1 MKLINTV
8 FALLF
13 ATTTTFAQ
21 TSYPPPSTTPT
32 NNPTSLGLGSYLTTW
47 DSRADA
53 AIPDNRDT
61 QLTQYITSNLANQ
74 PIPTNSWWSSIVW
87 AGVNQP
93 WQDWG
98 NRGSHNVSYAH
109 PFALKPEI
117 NGMRLYAPRQQDFW
131 SASYAFVG
139 TMPAPVTEWINGVE
153 TPLYNTVY
161 FKDLDVVLGNT
172 AASGNYSVNVH
183 NYSDWF
189 VTARMQAGPASMDL
203 TFGHG
208 SPYVFAVYNN
218 GNPTLNFST
227 DGTAPV
233 AAKTPEIWSG
243 TNSSRVIGFS
253 VEGRDYAAFAPQ
265 GTTWSG
271 LGTAKITAQLPTD
284 KKYFT
289 VAALPSRSA
298 LGLIEKYAY
307 NHVIDS
313 QVSWVYRGSDSKLLS
328 TYKVTT
334 QNYAESTSSGTLMG
348 LYPHQ
353 WRKLSS
359 GATLTTNSYFTPRG
373 LMKLAEGT
381 SFTTA
386 VTFHGVV
393 PSLPPLT
400 NASDKTRMSAWIDD
414 IKTTHG
420 FNKLDTYYTGKRLGK
435 IASLVPLAQQV
446 GNTSA
451 SQQFL
456 GELKWRLEGWLKAD
470 VIDNLE
476 PSPYLRNA
484 FYYNS
489 HWGTLLGIDGSFG
502 SLKELNDH
510 HFHYGYYVRAAAE
523 VARND
528 KNWSQ
533 PQAFGGMVE
542 MLIRDYGN
550 WERPRNTATSARG
563 KMFPF
568 LRNFDIYAGHSWA
581 SGHARFG
588 AGNNNESSSEAMN
601 AWTGMILWGEE
612 TGNTAMR
619 DAGIFL
625 YSTEMTAIQEYW
637 NNVYE
642 DNYHP
647 NYNKP
652 MASLIWG
659 GKTDYATWFSAAP
672 EAMHGI
678 ILLPIQSGSLY
689 LSHFP
694 ENVKKN
700 FEFMANGR
708 TQFAMWDA
716 IFYAYQAIY
725 DPAAALNNFNNNE
738 GRLRSS
744 WDGPASFT
752 EEGNSLPNT
761 FNWIK
766 TFQQYGKVDK
776 NVVALNHA
784 AYAVFSNGT
793 MRTYVVYN
801 ASALNAKT
809 VNFSDGVGVT
819 ANPGEVKVYTGFIQ
833 DPLTPPDAP
842 VLGSAQAQSGAVNLS
857 WQSVNRSTG
866 YRVTY
871 GLVGGAQLGVVDVGA
886 VNQKLVTG
894 LTNGISYYFSVQ
906 AYNSYGTSIQSNT
919 LNATPMGVNASSS
932 LSTLSSAMSSS
943 SSQPSQVSS
952 SSLSSTVSSVSSQ
965 SSVSSATGL
974 GVVQMT
980 QQTGGGM
987 RFSIR
992 LGERKNQVHLF
1003 ARRNGQ
1009 QDYVVID
1016 VQTQPGGETNNGD
1029 GTYTY
1034 QVIRSGAYTAGN
1046 LVEARFYTYT
1056 PASGQVY
1063 YPGPIDSYWTSATYG
1078 AVSSASS
1085 SISSSASS
1093 AISSSVINRSSSS
1106 SSVASSVASAGYY
1119 QSTTLPNGAPVAYT
1133 TSATY
1138 AQGSV
1143 KITFT
1148 TSENINWAWCFTPG
1162 WNEMRRVSGNSFEVI
1177 IPNQIPGATLSYYF
1191 TVSTASRGEANNNNA
1206 QHRWVIQ

>member
-1 MKLINTV
+1 MKRLFTV
-8 FALLF
+8 FTLVF
-13 ATTTTFAQ
+13 ATASVFAQ

-32 NNPTSLGLGSYLTTW
+32 NNPTIVGSGSYLTTW

-53 AIPDNRDT
+53 AIPDNRDVQT
-61 QLTQYITSNLANQ
+61 TKYITSNLANQ

-98 NRGSHNVSYAH
+98 TRGSHNVSYAH
-109 PFALKPEI
+109 PFAIKPEI
-117 NGMRLYAPRQQDFW
+117 NGLRLYAPRQQDFW

-153 TPLYNTVY
+153 TPLHNTVY
-161 FKDLDVVLGNT
+161 FKDLDFVLGNT
-172 AASGNYSVNVH
+172 AASGNYSANVH

-189 VTARMQAGPASMDL
+189 VTTRMQAGPASMDF

-208 SPYVFAVYNN
+208 SPYVFAIYNS

-227 DGTAPV
+227 HSTATT
-233 AAKTPEIWSG
+233 AAKIPEIWSG
-243 TNSSRVIGFS
+243 SASSRVIGFA
-253 VEGRDYAAFAPQ
+253 VEGRNYAAFAPQ
-265 GTTWSG
+265 GTSWSG
-271 LGTAKITAQLPTD
+271 LGTSKITATLPSGKT
-284 KKYFT
+284 YFT
-289 VAALPSRSA
+289 VAALPNRTSLA
-298 LGLIEKYAY
+298 LMEKYAY
-307 NHVIDS
+307 NHVTNS
-313 QVSWVYRGSDSKLLS
+313 QVSWTYRGSDSKLLS
-328 TYKVTT
+328 TYSITT
-334 QNYAESTSSGTLMG
+334 QNYVESTGTGSLMG

-353 WRKLSS
+353 WRRLSS
-359 GATLTTNSYFTPRG
+359 GATLTSNSYFTPRG
-373 LMKLAEGT
+373 LMKLAEGS

-393 PSLPPLT
+393 PSLPPVT
-400 NASDKTRMSAWIDD
+400 NTTDKTRMSAMLDD

-420 FNKLDTYYTGKRLGK
+420 FNKLDTYYSGKRLGK

-446 GNTSA
+446 GNTAA
-451 SQQFL
+451 SQHFL

-489 HWGTLLGIDGSFG
+489 NWGTLLGIDGSFG

-528 KNWSQ
+528 KNWAQ

-550 WERPRNTATSARG
+550 WERPRNSASSARG

-625 YSTEMTAIQEYW
+625 YTTEMTAIQEYW

-652 MASLIWG
+652 MASLVWG

-694 ENVKKN
+694 DNVKKN
-700 FEFMANGR
+700 YEFMANGR

-716 IFYAYQAIY
+716 IFYAYQSIY

-766 TFQQYGKVDK
+766 TFQQHGKVDK

-784 AYAVFSNGT
+784 TYAVFSNGT

-801 ASALNAKT
+801 PSALNAKT
-809 VNFSDGVGVT
+809 VSFSDGVSVT
-819 ANPGEVKVYTGFIQ
+819 ANAGEVKVYTGFIQ
-833 DPLTPPDAP
+833 DPQTPPDAP
-842 VLGSAQAQSGAVNLS
+842 VLSAAQAQSGAVSVS
-857 WQSVNRSTG
+857 WQAVNRATG
-866 YRVTY
+866 YRVVY
-871 GLVGGAQLGVVDVGA
+871 GLVGGAQIGNLDVGA
-886 VNQKLVTG
+886 VTQRTVTG
-894 LTNGISYYFSVQ
+894 LTNGSNYYFRVQ
-906 AYNSYGTSIQSNT
+906 AYNSYGNSVDSNT
-919 LNATPMGVNASSS
+919 LNATPVGA
-932 LSTLSSAMSSS
+932 SSS
-943 SSQPSQVSS
+943 SSVSSSRSSSSSSVSS
-952 SSLSSTVSSVSSQ
+952 SSLSSSRSSSSSQ
-965 SSVSSATGL
+965 SSVSSVNNSV
-974 GVVQMT
+974 GVVKMT
-980 QQTGGGM
+980 AVAGGGM
-987 RFSIR
+987 TFSIR
-992 LGERKNQVHLF
+992 LSERKNQVHLF

-1016 VQTQPGGETNNGD
+1016 LHAQPGAEINNGD

-1034 QVIRSGAYTAGN
+1034 QVTRSGAYSAGN

-1056 PASGQVY
+1056 PASGQVF
-1063 YPGPIDSYWTSATYG
+1063 YPGPTDTAWTSTTYG
-1078 AVSSASS
+1078 AASS
-1085 SISSSASS
+1085 SSSVVS
-1093 AISSSVINRSSSS
+1093 SSSVPSSVSTSRSSSSVSSSS
-1106 SSVASSVASAGYY
+1106 SSATGYSASA
-1119 QSTTLPNGAPVAYT
+1119 TMPNGAPVAYT
-1133 TSATY
+1133 TTATY
-1138 AQGSV
+1138 ANGSV

-1148 TSENINWAWCFTPG
+1148 TSENLNWAWCFTPG

-1177 IPNQIPGATLSYYF
+1177 IPNQTPGTTLSYYF
-1191 TVSTASRGEANNNNA
+1191 TVSTATRGEANNNNA
-1206 QHRWVIQ
+1206 RHQWVIR